1 MMKTNQ
7 LIKQNSNQFAKL
19 SYLGTIQVSW
29 RFQIYAEAV
38 FFRFIGARR
47 TSVASKKPAPFVG
60 ALGFVVLLWLRWWTR
75 HVIRRIVR
83 LMICPILRMWIAIRS
98 SGTIVALPI
107 HSALCNEISLLL
119 VSLCTTS
126 EDRMYYRE

>member
-7 LIKQNSNQFAKL
+7 LVKQNSNQFAKL
-19 SYLGTIQVSW
+19 SYLGTIQISW

-47 TSVASKKPAPFVG
+47 TSVASKKPASFVG

-75 HVIRRIVR
+75 HIIRRIVR

-126 EDRMYYRE
+126 EDRMYYRA